1 MEHIDGISVWPHKEE
16 SFTVTSPSFYELIA
30 AEVERAKMHG
40 EKFASLH
47 EAWSVMFEELDE
59 IWDIT
64 RMKRRDRDP
73 AEIHK
78 ELIQLA
84 AMAVKAMQSMDNFI
98 GGKV

>member
-1 MEHIDGISVWPHKEE
+1 MPILYQDQNAPQADR
-16 SFTVTSPSFYELIA
+16 ELGALLIEIQWELKRA
-30 AEVERAKMHG
+30 AVHG

-47 EAWSVMFEELDE
+47 EAYAVMAEELDE

-73 AEIHK
+73 SHIRK

-84 AMAVKAMQSMDNFI
+84 AMTLKAAQSMENFI
-98 GGKV
+98 GGSV